1 MRGRYYIGSLGDAAT
16 ALPPAPDSPQ
26 FLRWFGRSKVVDR
39 RGQPLVVWHGSKR
52 AGFDRFYFNGERE
65 VGPHFGTY
73 EAAREF
79 VPYQVIDRGGQIAE
93 HVRPFYLSIQNPI
106 KLADAVNRWTDGIG
120 FVNDDRLTAE
130 EVESGDP
137 YFLGQGVLMQL
148 VKKRLLTAAK
158 ARAVSVGFLARPRE
172 YKPEDRGPYLATI
185 LRALGHDG
193 VVYKN
198 EVEDI
203 GSISWIIFD
212 PWQVK
217 SVFNKGSFSPDDPD
231 VFAGLRPRG
240 RD

>member
-1 MRGRYYIGSLGDAAT
+1 
-16 ALPPAPDSPQ
+16 
-26 FLRWFGRSKVVDR
+26 VDR
-39 RGQPLVVWHGSKR
+39 RGQPLVVWHGSKVG
-52 AGFDRFYFNGERE
+52 GFDRFYFNGERE
-65 VGPHFGTY
+65 IGPHFGTY

-79 VPYQVIDRGGQIAE
+79 VPARVIDRGQIAE
-93 HVRPFYLSIQNPI
+93 HLRPFYLSIQNPI

-158 ARAVSVGFLARPRE
+158 ARAVSVGFLERPRE
-172 YKPEDRGPYLATI
+172 YKPEDRGEYLARI

-198 EVEDI
+198 EIEDP
-203 GSISWIIFD
+203 GSVSWIVLD
-212 PWQVK
+212 PHQVK
-217 SVFNKGSFSPDDPD
+217 SVYNQGGFDPNDTD
-231 VFAGLRPRG
+231 VFAGFRSRRG
-240 RD
+240 R